1 MEKHCPV
8 HGYLGVC
15 GEIFAVGLPG
25 KLVVVMLERVT
36 LFWTLLWVRCLPRA
50 KGGMAVPL
58 VIPLPLPVSP
68 MKKNKARNIFK

>member
-58 VIPLPLPVSP
+58 VISLPLPVSP